1 MVPMMSNLAMAPKG
15 GCLRLL
21 TGGGG
26 TDRRG
31 RVISSERRTGGATG
45 CVRIQVDT
53 LMLNFSKPILANE
66 H

>member
-26 TDRRG
+26 QTEEDESLVLKDAQAGLQAVFGSR
-31 RVISSERRTGGATG
+31 
-45 CVRIQVDT
+45 
-53 LMLNFSKPILANE
+53 
-66 H
+66 

>member
-1 MVPMMSNLAMAPKG
+1 MVPVMSNHAMAPKG
-15 GCLRLL
+15 GCFSLL
-21 TGGGG
+21 TGG

-31 RVISSERRTGGATG
+31 RVISSDRRTGRATG

-53 LMLNFSKPILANE
+53 WMLNFSKPILANE